1 MSTLYVGGA
10 LFRAGVGSIPGW
22 GVRVSGERI
31 EAVLPDGVL
40 LADRSPGDEV
50 VDVRRGL
57 ISPGFIDA
65 HLHPVIGGLDLQG
78 CDLSPAASA
87 EECLALVATYAAAH
101 PEREWII
108 GAGWQVAWFPG
119 GLPTAAMLD
128 AVAPG
133 RPVLL
138 ANADHHG
145 HWASSAA
152 LRLAGV
158 SAATPDPPGG
168 RIERDA
174 GGEPTGMLHEAAG
187 DLVVDHCPEVT
198 AEEVEAALLTGQR
211 HALSYGITGW
221 QDALVGRSGI
231 TPDNL
236 GAYLST
242 RAAGTLKARV
252 RLALWWQR
260 DRGLEQI
267 EEHVAHRALAAEAGL
282 DASSVKLMV
291 DGVAENFTAAIS
303 RPYLDRCGHATD
315 NDGHSFISAEMLRQA
330 VAALDA
336 EGFQCHFHALGDRAV
351 TESLDAVEHALERNG
366 VRSNR
371 HHLAHLQMVQ
381 VRDVPRFARLG
392 AAANVQPLW
401 AQAEEQMIEHTLP
414 YLDGSLRERQYP
426 FGDLL
431 AAGPVL
437 AAGSDWPVSSV
448 DPLSGIQVAVTR
460 QDVADPRDPLLP
472 EQALPLERAWTAYTS
487 GSAWVNH
494 LDHETGAL
502 VPGHLADLAILDG
515 DPFAGD
521 PHDIAG
527 HRVIRT
533 VIGGETVYQA

>member
-1 MSTLYVGGA
+1 MSTLYLGGA
-10 LFRAGVGSIPGW
+10 LFRTGVGSLPGW
-22 GVRVSGERI
+22 GLRVSGARI
-31 EAVLPDGVL
+31 EAVLPDDVL
-40 LADRSPGDEV
+40 LADRVSGDEV
-50 VDVRRGL
+50 VDVRGGL

-65 HLHPVIGGLDLQG
+65 HYHPTIGGLDLNA
-78 CDLSPAASA
+78 CDLTPATNA
-87 EECLALVATYAAAH
+87 EECLAIVAAYAAAH
-101 PEREWII
+101 PEREWIV
-108 GAGWQVAWFPG
+108 GAGWQVPWFPG
-119 GLPTAAMLD
+119 GLSTAAMLD
-128 AVAPG
+128 AVVPD

-145 HWASSAA
+145 HWANSAA
-152 LRLAGV
+152 LRIGGV
-158 SAATPDPPGG
+158 SATTPDPTGG

-174 GGEPTGMLHEAAG
+174 AGEPTGVLHEAAS
-187 DLVVDHCPEVT
+187 DLVGEHLPPITED
-198 AEEVEAALLTGQR
+198 AIDEALASGQR

-231 TPDNL
+231 TADNL
-236 GAYLST
+236 GAYLRA

-267 EEHVAHRALAAEAGL
+267 EDHVTRRALAAEAGL
-282 DASSVKLMV
+282 DASSIKLMV

-303 RPYLDRCGHATD
+303 RPYLDPCGHVT
-315 NDGHSFISAEMLRQA
+315 NNSGHSFISAEMLKEA

-351 TESLDAVEHALERNG
+351 TEALDAVEYALERNG
-366 VRSNR
+366 LWGNR

-381 VRDVPRFARLG
+381 IRDTSRFARLG
-392 AAANVQPLW
+392 AAANLQPLW

-414 YLDGSLRERQYP
+414 YLDASLRDRQYP

-431 AAGPVL
+431 AAGVTL
-437 AAGSDWPVSSV
+437 AAGSDWPVSSA
-448 DPLSGIQVAVTR
+448 DPLAGMQVAVTR
-460 QDVADPRDPLLP
+460 QYVTELDPLLP
-472 EQALPLERAWTAYTS
+472 EQALPLERAWTAYTA

-515 DPFAGD
+515 DPFAGP
-521 PHDIAG
+521 PHEISS
-527 HRVIRT
+527 HRVVRT
-533 VIGGETVYQA
+533 VVGGETVHEA